1 MLRHRH
7 LARNISLGENSNSG
21 IGGSSSSELLTK
33 IIKAWILIASIA
45 VLKASK
51 STLIQYKDAKIPI
64 LSIHGDKDEL
74 GKRK

>member
-1 MLRHRH
+1 LLRHRH
-7 LARNISLGENSNSG
+7 LARNFSLGENSNSG
-21 IGGSSSSELLTK
+21 IGGSSSELSTK
-33 IIKAWILIASIA
+33 IIKAWILIASFA
-45 VLKASK
+45 VIKASK